1 MSVPPKTNLVG
12 IGDAVLSV
20 EDLTCLING
29 GVFLGD
35 SVINAYIYCI
45 RAQEHLRHRAGGNVH
60 LETTYISAILKRDG
74 KLGIVPSDHG
84 HIIQR
89 VHNYLQHDMVYIP
102 VNIENC
108 HWYLAVVNAKMCEIQ
123 VLDSFGPDVLARDD
137 LTLIL
142 QGLKKHLDIAS
153 QSTDFS
159 MGEKWQNL
167 DVTSWTVKEYSYE
180 RVQEDGTS
188 CGLFLTNYMEY
199 WTGDELSDNVT
210 QVFTEL

>member
-142 QGLKKHLDIAS
+142 QGLKSILILLHKAQILAWAKSGRTWMLHHG
-153 QSTDFS
+153 QSKNIRTS
-159 MGEKWQNL
+159 GCRKMGHH
-167 DVTSWTVKEYSYE
+167 VGCS
-180 RVQEDGTS
+180 
-188 CGLFLTNYMEY
+188 
-199 WTGDELSDNVT
+199 
-210 QVFTEL
+210 